1 MQRFFCFFCFFL
13 FFLSF
18 VFLGLQLQ
26 HTEGPRPGVKSE
38 LQLLASATATAM
50 PDPIHACDLPYS
62 SWQCWILNPLN
73 EARDRTCNLTVP
85 SWIPLSHDGNFV
97 MQSFDPHTAQQAQ
110 GWRVQSD
117 TCSQGSSPATHSL
130 HPGPSFSACW

>member
-73 EARDRTCNLTVP
+73 EARDRTRNLMVP
-85 SWIPLSHDGNFV
+85 SRTCFRRSTMGTPPLLTLVSRYSYVYCTDGGE
-97 MQSFDPHTAQQAQ
+97 TKA
-110 GWRVQSD
+110 
-117 TCSQGSSPATHSL
+117 
-130 HPGPSFSACW
+130 